1 MDLPEAT
8 CPPGSAAAAAFAG
21 PAVQRA
27 STKTV
32 AAFGPAFATAM
43 VDSAKKDEKKRR
55 AFAKCEEEYAA
66 GAGLL
71 FDAPYSSS
79 SSSASSSVAKPA
91 PPITLGSS
99 TDAQFAT
106 AVKVVAEHLERVYP
120 GLKVKAAITD
130 ILSGRHKSSSNN
142 RAGAGGGAGA
152 ERLKDCVVTLLITVL
167 EHEAS
172 AAYAATGGT
181 LLIAAGVPI
190 SMPSVLRDWLAKG
203 GAVDAMIQI
212 IKKTAM
218 AVRSKVQPMLEPAV
232 RSLSTIEDRAH
243 AAIKAKV
250 QAWVAGA
257 QQAVAPHIATAAS
270 AVAAPLLAARVAFED
285 TLARAEAAVLG
296 PLAAARA
303 AVQSAVDAEAAARGA
318 AENHVR
324 APAQQLLA
332 SVRAE
337 VAKAKDALAQSRKGL
352 ADALKQTHQLKQLS
366 GAVERGTQA
375 VSQTLLGGQ
384 SGAANSSSSSSSSV
398 DAVGAAQNG
407 LFDGLEACI
416 AQLDLALNSAAVGC
430 ADAAGRAVEA
440 VAAAVNDATEPSQM
454 PAIVRHVQSSV
465 AEAVGEVAAAV
476 SPKGIKEALASSSP
490 GAAAGGS
497 QLAVLPGPVLDAL
510 ESVFSAVVAAPADFA
525 KGFEKRFKAKTDAAV
540 ASTAA
545 HATMGGGSLGFQ
557 PSQEPPAAID
567 VIWRSAEAAAS
578 ESYSAVKASIAATV
592 AAALDEAVAKCF
604 TGPLLTAV
612 QGEAKAVVEGC
623 TAEVAESFK
632 EIMALVMPETDAAEA
647 GGSSA
652 SGEPANSSGVKAEEH
667 MLAAAAAVM
676 LEDKT
681 HDLLLEAVAPILKA
695 AKDTLVFQPR
705 TLRVNQ

>member
-1 MDLPEAT
+1 ML
-8 CPPGSAAAAAFAG
+8 
-21 PAVQRA
+21 
-27 STKTV
+27 
-32 AAFGPAFATAM
+32 
-43 VDSAKKDEKKRR
+43 
-55 AFAKCEEEYAA
+55 
-66 GAGLL
+66 
-71 FDAPYSSS
+71 
-79 SSSASSSVAKPA
+79 
-91 PPITLGSS
+91 
-99 TDAQFAT
+99 
-106 AVKVVAEHLERVYP
+106 
-120 GLKVKAAITD
+120 
-130 ILSGRHKSSSNN
+130 
-142 RAGAGGGAGA
+142 
-152 ERLKDCVVTLLITVL
+152 
-167 EHEAS
+167 
-172 AAYAATGGT
+172 
-181 LLIAAGVPI
+181 
-190 SMPSVLRDWLAKG
+190 
-203 GAVDAMIQI
+203 QI
-212 IKKTAM
+212 INTPAM

-232 RSLSTIEDRAH
+232 RSRSTIEDRAH

-384 SGAANSSSSSSSSV
+384 SGAANSSSSSSSSSV

-440 VAAAVNDATEPSQM
+440 VAAAVNDAAEPSQM
-454 PAIVRHVQSSV
+454 PAIVRRVQSSV

-510 ESVFSAVVAAPADFA
+510 ESVFSVVVAAPADFA

-592 AAALDEAVAKCF
+592 AAVLDEAVAKCF

-612 QGEAKAVVEGC
+612 QAEAKAVVEGC